1 MATVSPPLGA
11 PQGMPATAAAPTSP
25 LPGQPLAPSPHPDLQ
40 KPPVPAGS
48 VAVNRDELDQLRMSQ
63 ARLAEIE
70 ALAQQQEIEEMQAKF
85 GKLATDDPQR
95 AIIEQREYWE
105 KEANK
110 LKGEKAELETRWLGE
125 KCNYTINSALA
136 GVAFAG
142 DTPEERAEAAQD
154 LRELIAKDFHAVRNA
169 LGEIEVREKVSGRPA
184 AEVLHERLAG
194 RRYARFLAPSSR
206 GGSGSDGTRSLAQPA
221 QPPSQL
227 TDFQRQQAQYIQSR
241 QGGFGGQ
248 YPGQGLRPRTA

>member
-63 ARLAEIE
+63 TRLAEIE
-70 ALAQQQEIEEMQAKF
+70 AA
-85 GKLATDDPQR
+85 QR
-95 AIIEQREYWE
+95 AAAETEQQRRFQQTARENPIEALDAQRNHFEGLLQAE
-105 KEANK
+105 RARVAQVETERLNERLEATLNGSIAG
-110 LKGEKAELETRWLGE
+110 LSLVGDTHEERSETARMLLAELRTGFEPVR
-125 KCNYTINSALA
+125 
-136 GVAFAG
+136 
-142 DTPEERAEAAQD
+142 TPDGR
-154 LRELIAKDFHAVRNA
+154 
-169 LGEIEVREKVSGRPA
+169 IEVREKVSGRPA
-184 AEVLHERLAG
+184 TDVLRERLASK
-194 RRYARFLAPSSR
+194 RYALFLAPSSR